1 MFSHKCTVDSGF
13 SKLSDHEVEP
23 LALVIL
29 QIWKKEGLSFDR
41 KKKTQLLKWV
51 FDSGGQNLVTINRSE
66 VLYGTKLTSFKWK
79 KGSTV

>member
-29 QIWKKEGLSFDR
+29 QI
-41 KKKTQLLKWV
+41 
-51 FDSGGQNLVTINRSE
+51 
-66 VLYGTKLTSFKWK
+66 
-79 KGSTV
+79 